1 MSRQSWISL
10 AALVLVSTNAP
21 ASANGTALDL
31 LNKCQRLDRSL
42 KIESD
47 GVTFD
52 QDFASSYCW
61 GFMSALHQT
70 ARLNVDGQNM
80 LMTCVPPEVTTSQV
94 IKIFIRFGERNP
106 AQLHLSAVP
115 IVINSLLDAFPCGK
129 KK

>member
-1 MSRQSWISL
+1 MSFG
-10 AALVLVSTNAP
+10 AFALVGLSAP
-21 ASANGTALDL
+21 AVANGTALDL

-42 KIESD
+42 TIESD
-47 GVTFD
+47 GVRFD
-52 QDFASSYCW
+52 QDFATSYCW

-115 IVINSLLDAFPCGK
+115 IVINSLLDAYPCGK